1 MSGFKPDESLKYHRN
16 AKTLTA
22 TYDSFL
28 KQPLLLRQNDTA
40 VGTKVFKGELAFAV
54 SKLSTT
60 STTAKTCQRSIVCRR
75 SSTLTTL

>member
-28 KQPLLLRQNDTA
+28 KQPLLLLKQM
-40 VGTKVFKGELAFAV
+40 
-54 SKLSTT
+54 
-60 STTAKTCQRSIVCRR
+60 
-75 SSTLTTL
+75 SSVRPT